1 VQIKPNLE
9 FLWQMNLPDYRSA
22 SPTVSPRGDIVLP
35 GGWNHIVSY
44 SNGVAL
50 ASSPW
55 PKFKG
60 NVRNTGNIKDNP

>member
-1 VQIKPNLE
+1 VC
-9 FLWQMNLPDYRSA
+9 F
-22 SPTVSPRGDIVLP
+22 
-35 GGWNHIVSY
+35 

-60 NVRNTGNIKDNP
+60 NARNTGNIKDSR